1 MNRDKRIIIQPKCSF
16 CTSKSMPNYKD
27 ALVMKRFVSDK
38 GKIIS
43 ASRTGVCSKHQR
55 VLSRSIKQARTMA
68 LLPYTD
74 KHTL

>member
-1 MNRDKRIIIQPKCSF
+1 
-16 CTSKSMPNYKD
+16 MPNYKD

>member
-1 MNRDKRIIIQPKCSF
+1 MNRDKRIVIQPKCAF
-16 CTSKSMPNYKD
+16 CVSKSAPNYKD
-27 ALVMKRFVSDK
+27 VLVLKRFVSDK

-43 ASRTGVCSKHQR
+43 ASRSGVCSKHQR

-68 LLPYTD
+68 LFPYTD